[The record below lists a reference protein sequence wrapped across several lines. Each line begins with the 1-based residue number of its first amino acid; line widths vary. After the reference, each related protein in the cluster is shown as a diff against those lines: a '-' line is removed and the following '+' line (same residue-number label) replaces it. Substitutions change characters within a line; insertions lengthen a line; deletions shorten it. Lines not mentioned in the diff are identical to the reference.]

1 MSGAGTHD
9 EAISLVSDDE
19 TAEDHVAGIGL
30 NADASRRSLD
40 ADNRLWGPGLAG
52 GQVQVSKIIRDISLR
67 IQPGM
72 TLYGYSIL
80 LLASELID
88 KDCPKARSGGAS
100 LAAALV
106 LKVPPEQ
113 MVVWMQRAEQ
123 LFAKEVRI
131 VWLPATRPE
140 TFVEWLDAAR
150 RDHLEYVPADSAQ
163 DASLADKMCTDE
175 HFLLGYEQ
183 SGSAAR
189 PNAPAMELLRWL
201 LLDKPRPQLAF
212 AILRLKPIMIK
223 QGGDFGESDFDA
235 EMPRTWASQ
244 WASRAAKVTSTRFY
258 WVGQGGV
265 EVPSTDAQERGRSAA
280 DSYTRAARKR
290 LVCAH
295 PATSS
300 RAGCLGPMGNF
311 SNMCPA
317 CRVEPEAVLRDHCLR
332 LITTGIATPSCCA
345 SRLCSACTG
354 RPDGRKLKVG
364 EERIF
369 NKRRVSAYLPC
380 PHGCG
385 RRTDACQSG
394 YRNRKGDE
402 EKQRAFCGA
411 RWRAAQAQPQGR
423 GKKRARQEVIDE
435 E

>member
-123 LFAKEVRI
+123 LFAKEVHI
-131 VWLPATRPE
+131 VWLTATRPE
-140 TFVEWLDAAR
+140 TFIEWLRAAR
-150 RDHLEYVPADSAQ
+150 RDRLEHVPANVADDAVLAAQ
-163 DASLADKMCTDE
+163 MCAKE

-183 SGSAAR
+183 GASAAR
-189 PNAPAMELLRWL
+189 PNAAAMELLRWL

-212 AILRLKPIMIK
+212 AILRLKPILI
-223 QGGDFGESDFDA
+223 QHGGDFGGSDFDA

-244 WASRAAKVTSTRFY
+244 WASRADLVTSTRFF

-265 EVPSTDAQERGRSAA
+265 MTPSDDALVRERSAA
-280 DSYTRAARKR
+280 DSYTRAARQR
-290 LVCAH
+290 LGCVH
-295 PATSS
+295 ATTST
-300 RAGCLGPMGNF
+300 RAECYGPLGNF
-311 SNMCPA
+311 KSMCSA
-317 CRVEPEAVLRDHCLR
+317 CRREPEAVLRDHCR
-332 LITTGIATPSCCA
+332 GLIETGTATASCTA
-345 SRLCSACTG
+345 GQNLCSVCRG
-354 RPDGRKLKVG
+354 GDGRKLKDG
-364 EERIF
+364 EERIS
-369 NKRRVSAYLPC
+369 NQSRTSATEPC
-380 PHGCG
+380 PGGCKG
-385 RRTDACQSG
+385 RDKVTPRTNHACQKG
-394 YRNRKGDE
+394 YRDYLDAGVFLNPYKCDH
-402 EKQRAFCGA
+402 
-411 RWRAAQAQPQGR
+411 RAALPPPL
-423 GKKRARQEVIDE
+423 KRARRD
-435 E
+435 